1 MNNKSKSKMSETKIN
16 YKILTKIQ
24 HISIIPD
31 HHRKLPS
38 HRPLRM
44 LLGKE

>member
-24 HISIIPD
+24 T
-31 HHRKLPS
+31 
-38 HRPLRM
+38 
-44 LLGKE
+44 